1 MHVRLIKPW
10 RTHAVDAI
18 VEVSDKTG
26 QRLIDSGSAVLSGPP
41 EPALPKPALPG
52 PAAPESVQTE
62 PTLTE
67 PPQLEAPTVGNVLP
81 VDSAATEPP
90 PEELPSVDALPG
102 PPPPVPSV
110 EYPAEYVPAAIPMRH
125 QPRRSHYQNEG

>member
-10 RTHAVDAI
+10 RNHAVDAI
-18 VEVSDKTG
+18 VDVSDKTG

-41 EPALPKPALPG
+41 EPALLEPALPG
-52 PAAPESVQTE
+52 PDAPESVQPE

-67 PPQLEAPTVGNVLP
+67 PPTLEAPTVGNVLS
-81 VDSAATEPP
+81 VESAATEPP
-90 PEELPSVDALPG
+90 PEELPSVIATPIATPD
-102 PPPPVPSV
+102 PS
-110 EYPAEYVPAAIPMRH
+110 AIPMRH

>member
-18 VEVSDKTG
+18 VDVSDKTG
-26 QRLIDSGSAVLSGPP
+26 QRLIDSGSAVLLGPP
-41 EPALPKPALPG
+41 EP
-52 PAAPESVQTE
+52 VQPE
-62 PTLTE
+62 PTLPE
-67 PPQLEAPTVGNVLP
+67 PPQLEAPTVGKVLS